1 MSWRRKMEVA
11 IEEWPL
17 TQPFTI
23 SRGVDLKAT
32 VAVVRLFEDGASGWG
47 ESTPYARYGETPE
60 SVVADIEKHRAAIET
75 EARFDVRALGLRGAA
90 ANALD
95 CALVDLAAKRQK
107 VPAWQMLGEAE
118 PRALLTTM
126 TVTLGTPEK
135 MAADALKWPDFKLLK
150 VKLGAPDGD
159 VERIEAIRKARPD
172 ARLICD
178 ANEGWSVDQLENYAG
193 ALSRLGVEMIE
204 QPCRADSDE
213 DLRHVDI
220 PIALCADESCHVA
233 SDVEALIG
241 KYDLANIKL
250 DKTGGI
256 TGALELAA
264 AAKRHNMGIMVGCML
279 GTSLAMAPGVLA
291 AQHATFVDLDGPLSL
306 VRDRSHGLVF
316 RDGMVH
322 PATRALWG

>member
-1 MSWRRKMEVA
+1 MTRRRRMEVA

-23 SRGVDLKAT
+23 SRGVELKAI
-32 VAVVRLFEDGASGWG
+32 VAVVRLFEEGVSGAG
-47 ESTPYARYGETPE
+47 ESTPYARYDETPD
-60 SVVADIEKHRAAIET
+60 SVLADIERHRAAIET
-75 EARFDVRALGLRGAA
+75 EARVDARALGLRGAA

-95 CALVDLAAKRQK
+95 CALVDLAAKRQDK
-107 VPAWQMLGEAE
+107 PAWQILGEAE
-118 PRALLTTM
+118 PHPLLTTT
-126 TVTLGTPEK
+126 TVTIGTPEK
-135 MAADALKWPDFKLLK
+135 MAADALKWPGFKLLK
-150 VKLGAPDGD
+150 VKLGTPDGD
-159 VERIEAIRKARPD
+159 VERIEAIRKVRPD
-172 ARLICD
+172 ARIICD
-178 ANEGWSVDQLENYAG
+178 ANEGWTVDQLENYAG

-233 SDVEALIG
+233 ADVEGLIG

-264 AAKRHNMGIMVGCML
+264 EAKRHNMGIMLGCML
-279 GTSLAMAPGVLA
+279 GTSLAMAPGVLV
-291 AQHATFVDLDGPLSL
+291 AQYATFVDLDGPLAL
-306 VRDRSHGLVF
+306 TRDRSHGLVY
-316 RDGMVH
+316 RDSMVH
-322 PATRALWG
+322 PAARALWG

>member
-1 MSWRRKMEVA
+1 MEVA
-11 IEEWPL
+11 VEEWPL
-17 TQPFTI
+17 MQPFTI
-23 SRGVDLKAT
+23 SRGVDLKAI
-32 VAVVRLFEDGASGWG
+32 VAVVRLFEGGISGAG
-47 ESTPYARYGETPE
+47 ESTPYARYDETPE
-60 SVVADIEKHRAAIET
+60 SVIADIEKHRAAIET
-75 EARFDVRALGLRGAA
+75 ETSLDARALGLRGAA

-95 CALVDLAAKRQK
+95 CALVDLAAKHQNK
-107 VPAWQMLGEAE
+107 PAWQILGEAE
-118 PRALLTTM
+118 PHPLLTT
-126 TVTLGTPEK
+126 TTITIGTPEK
-135 MAADALKWPDFKLLK
+135 MAADALKWPGFKLLK

-159 VERIEAIRKARPD
+159 VERIEAIRKVRPD
-172 ARLICD
+172 ARIICD
-178 ANEGWSVDQLENYAG
+178 ANEGWTVDQLENYAG

-213 DLRHVDI
+213 ALRHVDI

-233 SDVEALIG
+233 ADIEGLIG

-279 GTSLAMAPGVLA
+279 GTSLAMAPGVLV
-291 AQHATFVDLDGPLSL
+291 AQYATFVDLDGPLAL
-306 VRDRSHGLVF
+306 TRDRPHGLIY

>member
-1 MSWRRKMEVA
+1 MTRRRKMEVA
-11 IEEWPL
+11 SEVWQL

-23 SRGVDLKAT
+23 SRGVDLTAV
-32 VAVVRLFEDGASGWG
+32 VAVVRLIEDGVSGWG
-47 ESTPYARYGETPE
+47 ESTPYARYDETPE

-75 EARFDVRALGLRGAA
+75 EERVDARALGLRGAA

-95 CALVDLAAKRQK
+95 CALVDLAAKRRNA
-107 VPAWQMLGEAE
+107 PAWKMLGEAE
-118 PRALLTTM
+118 PKPLLTTT

-135 MAADALKWPDFKLLK
+135 MAADALKWPGFKLLK
-150 VKLGAPDGD
+150 VKLGAGEGD
-159 VERIEAIRKARPD
+159 VERIEAIRKVRPD
-172 ARLICD
+172 ARIICD
-178 ANEGWSVDQLENYAG
+178 ANEGWTVDQLENYAG

-213 DLRHVDI
+213 GLRHIDI

-233 SDVEALIG
+233 ADIEGLIG

-291 AQHATFVDLDGPLSL
+291 AQHATFVDLDGPLAL
-306 VRDRSHGLVF
+306 MRDRPHGLVY
-316 RDGMVH
+316 RDGIVH
-322 PATRALWG
+322 PPTRALWG

>member
-1 MSWRRKMEVA
+1 MTRRRKIEVA

-32 VAVVRLFEDGASGWG
+32 VAVVRLFEDGANGWG

-60 SVVADIEKHRAAIET
+60 SVVADVEKYRAAIET
-75 EARFDVRALGLRGAA
+75 ETRLDARALGLRGAA

-95 CALVDLAAKRQK
+95 CALVDLAAKRQSK
-107 VPAWQMLGEAE
+107 PAWQILGEAE
-118 PRALLTTM
+118 PHPLLTTA
-126 TVTLGTPEK
+126 TVTIGTPEK
-135 MAADALKWPDFKLLK
+135 MAADALKWPGFKLLK
-150 VKLGAPDGD
+150 VKLGTPDGD

-172 ARLICD
+172 ARIICD
-178 ANEGWSVDQLENYAG
+178 ANEGWTVAQLENYAG

-204 QPCRADSDE
+204 QPCRADGDE

-233 SDVEALIG
+233 ADVEGLIG

-264 AAKRHNMGIMVGCML
+264 EAKRHNMGIMLGCML

-291 AQHATFVDLDGPLSL
+291 AQYATFVDLDGPLAL
-306 VRDRSHGLVF
+306 TRDRPHGLVY
-316 RDGMVH
+316 RDSMVH
-322 PATRALWG
+322 PAARALWG